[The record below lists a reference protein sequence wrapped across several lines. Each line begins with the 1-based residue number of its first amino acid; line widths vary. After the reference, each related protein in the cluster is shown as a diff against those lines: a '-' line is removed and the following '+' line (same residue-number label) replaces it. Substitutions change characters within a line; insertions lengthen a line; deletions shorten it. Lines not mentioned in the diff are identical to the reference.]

1 MGIFDFVKGAG
12 AKLGLGDDEKEKER
26 QFDED
31 LAERRKGNSL
41 MRHVMGLG
49 FEVEKLR
56 VDFDDGV
63 ATVTGQAGD
72 QSTREKVVLAIGN
85 TSGVARV
92 DDRMEVVVTAPEA
105 TMYTV
110 QSGDSLSK
118 IAKEQRRR
126 DEVSDDLRG
135 QQASAHR
142 SRQDL
147 PRPGASHSAAGSL
160 TDPFT
165 NHENRTREEQSDV
178 CSQAH

>member
-31 LAERRKGNSL
+31 LAERRKGNAL

-63 ATVTGQAGD
+63 ATVTGQVGE

-92 DDRMEVVVTAPEA
+92 DDRMEVVETAPEA

-118 IAKEQRRR
+118 IAKEHYGDAMKYPMIFEANKPQ
-126 DEVSDDLRG
+126 
-135 QQASAHR
+135 
-142 SRQDL
+142 
-147 PRPGASHSAAGSL
+147 L
-160 TDPFT
+160 TDPDKIYPGQVLRIPPL
-165 NHENRTREEQSDV
+165 E
-178 CSQAH
+178 A